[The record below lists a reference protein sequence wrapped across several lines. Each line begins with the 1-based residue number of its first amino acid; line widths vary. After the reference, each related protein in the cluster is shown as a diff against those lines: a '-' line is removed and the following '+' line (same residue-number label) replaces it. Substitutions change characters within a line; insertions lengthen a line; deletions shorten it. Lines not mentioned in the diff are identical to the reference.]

1 MVGFLLKVLYGQIG
15 YVISYYRFMFIRAVG
30 TSKKESGV
38 RNKIQKTLRLKVNR
52 ESLGSSKTITTLRE
66 GYVLVPLNIR
76 FYSMKKASVI
86 KRSARKSADFWCQVN
101 TKNKKKIR

>member
-38 RNKIQKTLRLKVNR
+38 RNRSRRL
-52 ESLGSSKTITTLRE
+52 
-66 GYVLVPLNIR
+66 
-76 FYSMKKASVI
+76 
-86 KRSARKSADFWCQVN
+86 
-101 TKNKKKIR
+101 